1 MAAEYKLKDINY
13 IIFLNCLIK
22 VIYHYLNYRVTY
34 KNFIKKSRE
43 RVRFLLTASFLF
55 SACLDRKGDYHII

>member
-22 VIYHYLNYRVTY
+22 VIYHYFNYRG
-34 KNFIKKSRE
+34 
-43 RVRFLLTASFLF
+43 LTKTL
-55 SACLDRKGDYHII
+55 